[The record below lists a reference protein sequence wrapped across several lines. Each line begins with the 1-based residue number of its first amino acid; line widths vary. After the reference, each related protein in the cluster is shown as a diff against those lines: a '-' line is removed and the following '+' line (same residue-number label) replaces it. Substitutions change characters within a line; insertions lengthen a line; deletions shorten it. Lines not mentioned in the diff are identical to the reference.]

1 MTSKTLPY
9 NLHSERAVLGACLLD
24 VDFQRFAARTL
35 VADDFYDARHK
46 EVFKH
51 IQKTVIAGEPIDT
64 VIFLDRVPKATQDE
78 TATYVDALPSLGTAS
93 HHLQIIREQAIRRRL
108 ALGARDIYLA
118 AVDESQDIYTVTETA
133 YQKVRECTTGERI
146 AVSDPDIHQ
155 EAYEQMVRSWGGLP
169 MFQTGIEELDDDIGG
184 GIFPGEIMVLVGGEG
199 SMKTSLAL
207 HAADHYLQNVGRKV
221 LFLSLDMPAY
231 QINNRRL
238 MPLLGC
244 NEKSVI
250 EHAAE
255 DTDEYRE
262 AREERK
268 RRDRGRFKVVHGE
281 YTVQD
286 IERIIQF
293 EAPSVVIL
301 DYMTAVSGFDD
312 ELSTARAVTSAL
324 RRWKREFGCSFLV
337 LNQMS
342 EIALANQRKGDVGT
356 GRGLGGG
363 SLRRAADVVLEL
375 LRDRVEHETV
385 SGFLPVQ
392 PRIVCSVAKTRRGAA
407 GKHWSLHYHG
417 ETMEFLGTA
426 TRVKLRNKRNAETV
440 YADLDFPE

>member
-1 MTSKTLPY
+1 MATKAFPH
-9 NLHSERAVLGACLLD
+9 NLQSERAVLGACLLD
-24 VDFQRFAARTL
+24 IDFQKFAARTL

-46 EVFKH
+46 EVFRF

-78 TATYVDALPSLGTAS
+78 TAVYIDAIPSLGTAS

-108 ALGARDIYLA
+108 ALGARDIYRA
-118 AVDESQDIYTVTETA
+118 AMDESLDIHEVTETA

-146 AVSDPDIHQ
+146 AVSDPEIHQ

-169 MFQTGIEELDDDIGG
+169 LFSTGIDELDDDIGG

-238 MPLLGC
+238 MPIMNC
-244 NEKSVI
+244 NEKAI
-250 EHAAE
+250 TEHAIN
-255 DTDEYRE
+255 DTEEYRI
-262 AREERK
+262 ARAK
-268 RRDRGRFKVVHGE
+268 RNKIDKGLFRVVHGE
-281 YTVQD
+281 YTISD
-286 IERIIQF
+286 LERIIQF
-293 EAPSVVIL
+293 EMPSVVIL

-312 ELSTARAVTSAL
+312 ELSAARSVTAAL
-324 RRWKREFGCSFLV
+324 RRWKREFGCAFLI

-375 LRDRVEHETV
+375 FRDKVEHETAK
-385 SGFLPVQ
+385 SFYAVQ
-392 PRIVCSVAKTRRGAA
+392 PRIVCSVVKTRRGSA
-407 GKHWSLHYHG
+407 GKHWSLHYTG
-417 ETMEFLGTA
+417 ETMKFLGSA

-440 YADLDFPE
+440 YTDLEFPE